1 MATTTTECVLKALRG
16 QTPDR
21 IPFVSRLDVWYACH
35 QRAGSIPSEFHD
47 MSLDE
52 IHCALGVGRQR
63 FMVPFR
69 WRLRRVEISVTF
81 HDTEIFREYEPLV
94 ELISGTHDWVRN
106 DQAGETV
113 TYYRTPVG
121 SLRTR
126 HNLSLL
132 GVQSGTEPYL
142 EEHFIKEDGDYH
154 VVEYMW
160 EHAEYVPVY
169 DTILQEQ
176 RRLEG
181 FGFVI
186 PLLPRIPFQQALLEY
201 LGEVPLF
208 YALHDNPSQVERLL
222 QLLDEQLMD
231 ILHHLA
237 ELPALYVEFPDNL
250 HGLMTNPSL
259 FRKYCLPAYQRYCD
273 VLHRQD
279 KKVGSHTDGDVKPLL
294 KLLKDSGLDVC
305 ESFSPAPLTSCTFD
319 EAWNVWQGKPMIWGG
334 IPSPLLEER
343 TDERMLHEYLEHL
356 LAVVGQQ
363 PIILS
368 VVDMVMGHNSVERI
382 RTIAKRLEEHV
393 LSAEEVTLTP
403 PRATE
408 QREI

>member
-1 MATTTTECVLKALRG
+1 MATTITECVRKALNG
-16 QTPDR
+16 QTPSH
-21 IPFVSRLDVWYACH
+21 IPFVARLDVWYACH
-35 QRAGSIPSEFHD
+35 QRAGTMAPKFHN
-47 MSLDE
+47 MSLEE
-52 IHCALGVGRQR
+52 IHRALGVGRQR

-69 WRLRRVEISVTF
+69 WRLRHVDMTVTFNGVEIF
-81 HDTEIFREYEPLV
+81 HAHEPLV
-94 ELISGTHDWVRN
+94 ELICGSHDWVKM
-106 DQAGETV
+106 DQAGETI
-113 TYYRTPVG
+113 THYRTPVG
-121 SLRTR
+121 SLQTR
-126 HNLSLL
+126 HILSQL

-142 EEHFIKEDGDYH
+142 GEHFVKEDGDYH

-169 DTILQEQ
+169 DLILEEQ

-181 FGFVI
+181 LGFVI
-186 PLLPRIPFQQALLEY
+186 LLLPRIPFQQVLLEY

-208 YALHDNPSQVERLL
+208 YALHDSPSQVERLL

-237 ELPALYVEFPDNL
+237 ELPTLYVEFPDNL

-273 VLHRQD
+273 VLHRQG

-294 KLLKDSGLDVC
+294 KLLKDSDLDVC
-305 ESFSPAPLTSCTFD
+305 ESFSPVPLTSCTFD

-334 IPSPLLEER
+334 IPSPFLEER

-356 LAVVGQQ
+356 LAVVGRQ

-368 VVDMVMGHNSVERI
+368 VVDMVMCHNSLERI

-393 LSAEEVTLTP
+393 LSAEEATFTP
-403 PRATE
+403 PHVTE
-408 QREI
+408 PRET